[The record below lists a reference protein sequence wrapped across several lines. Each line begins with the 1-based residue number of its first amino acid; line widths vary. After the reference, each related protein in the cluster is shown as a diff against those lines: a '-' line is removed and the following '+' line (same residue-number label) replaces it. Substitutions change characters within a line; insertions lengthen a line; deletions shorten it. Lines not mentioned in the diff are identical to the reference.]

1 MKIEKLLLYYNSF
14 PVDLLTDTRPEFELK
29 NYEKRTGEKLT
40 NQLDRD
46 GQKEPIIINANRF
59 DAKVRRVPSYIV
71 VEPGGCRLSAMRQL
85 NWKHCKAIVLTY
97 NFMLSYL
104 EKINFLHQKNVP
116 VTRKDLGDYFSSLE
130 SPSFQWTDRFL
141 NS

>member
-1 MKIEKLLLYYNSF
+1 MKIEKVLLYYQNF
-14 PVDLLTDTRPEFELK
+14 PIRLLTDAHDAELK
-29 NYEKRTGEKLT
+29 IYENRTGEKLSE
-40 NQLDRD
+40 QLKRD

-59 DAKVRRVPSYIV
+59 DAKTQRSPSYIV

-116 VTRKDLGDYFSSLE
+116 VTRKDLGDYFSSIE

>member
-1 MKIEKLLLYYNSF
+1 MKIEKVLLYYQNF
-14 PVDLLTDTRPEFELK
+14 PIRLLTDVHDAELK
-29 NYEKRTGEKLT
+29 IYEKRAGEKLSE
-40 NQLDRD
+40 QLKRD

-59 DAKVRRVPSYIV
+59 DAKTQRSPSYIV

-104 EKINFLHQKNVP
+104 KKINFLHQKNVP
-116 VTRKDLGDYFSSLE
+116 VTRKELNNYFTSLE
-130 SPSFQWTDRFL
+130 SPSFQWTERFL